1 MYCKNCGKEIDD
13 NAQVCPE
20 CGVNQRST
28 GRSIQDASKSRLV
41 VGLIGIFLGVLGIH
55 NFILGYTNR
64 GITQLVLTIVG
75 AVLTCG
81 IVTFIVWIWTLIE
94 SIKILTGEI
103 KEDAYGN
110 PLTD

>member
-1 MYCKNCGKEIDD
+1 MYCKNCGKEIDA
-13 NAQVCPE
+13 NTQVCPE

-28 GRSIQDASKSRLV
+28 GTTIQEASKSRLV

-55 NFILGYTNR
+55 NFILGYTSR
-64 GITQLVLTIVG
+64 GITQLVLTILG
-75 AVLTCG
+75 GTLTCG
-81 IVTFIVWIWTLIE
+81 IASFAVWIWTLIE

-103 KEDAYGN
+103 NEDAYGN